1 MKEWGAKA
9 GSRDVG
15 ATTRSSPVTD
25 RLTGKELT
33 AHGLLMPLEDDFSD
47 ILKKA
52 RTGQG
57 LSVGD
62 VARMTGLPGGDITA
76 LERGDQPRDRAEVR
90 ALANALGLRAEPLEQ
105 IAIDKW
111 EPVAQRMPLWVDM
124 VHGSINGYA
133 VQGYVV
139 HDEGEAL
146 LVDTA
151 YNASAMIDLL
161 RRRGMR
167 LVGICLTHGH
177 ADHADGI
184 DQILSHREVPVY
196 LGPED
201 ESLLSWRP
209 RTDLLVAPTDGLS
222 IPVGRRTVRC
232 MTTPGHTPGGI
243 CYQLDDVQHPV
254 CFVGDTLFAGSIG
267 RSNPKELYSA
277 HLNSVRRRVLTL
289 ALDYRLLP
297 GHGPATTVEEEFD
310 HNPFGAI
317 Q

>member
-1 MKEWGAKA
+1 
-9 GSRDVG
+9 
-15 ATTRSSPVTD
+15 
-25 RLTGKELT
+25 
-33 AHGLLMPLEDDFSD
+33 MPLEDDFCD

-90 ALANALGLRAEPLEQ
+90 ALAKALDLRAKPLEQ

-111 EPVAQRMPLWVDM
+111 EPVAQRTPPWVEM
-124 VHGSINGYA
+124 VQGSISGYG
-133 VQGYVV
+133 VQGYIV

-151 YNASAMIDLL
+151 YNAPAMLDVL
-161 RRRGMR
+161 RRLGLR

-184 DQILSHREVPVY
+184 QQILGHREVPVY

-201 ESLLSWRP
+201 QDLLSWRP
-209 RTDLLVAPTDGLS
+209 RADVLVAPIDGLS
-222 IPVGRRTVRC
+222 ISVGRRRVYC
-232 MTTPGHTPGGI
+232 VTTPGHTAGGI
-243 CYQLDDVQHPV
+243 CYRLDDAQLPV

-267 RSNPKELYSA
+267 RSNPKELYPA
-277 HLNSVRRRVLTL
+277 HLDSVRNRLLTL
-289 ALDYRLLP
+289 SPDYRLLP
-297 GHGPATTVEEEFD
+297 GHGPATTVEEELD
-310 HNPFGAI
+310 HNPFAMI

>member
-1 MKEWGAKA
+1 
-9 GSRDVG
+9 
-15 ATTRSSPVTD
+15 
-25 RLTGKELT
+25 
-33 AHGLLMPLEDDFSD
+33 MPLEDDFSD

-90 ALANALGLRAEPLEQ
+90 ALAKALGLRAEPLEQ

-111 EPVAQRMPLWVDM
+111 EPVAQRMPLWVEM
-124 VHGSINGYA
+124 VHGSINGYG
-133 VQGYVV
+133 VQGYIL

-151 YNASAMIDLL
+151 YNAPAMLDVL
-161 RRRGMR
+161 RRHR
-167 LVGICLTHGH
+167 LHLKGICLTHGH

-184 DQILSHREVPVY
+184 EQILSHHEVPLY

-201 ESLLSWRP
+201 MNLLSWRP
-209 RTDLLVAPTDGLS
+209 RTDLLVVPIDGMS
-222 IPVGRRTVRC
+222 ISVGRRTVHC
-232 MTTPGHTPGGI
+232 LTTPGHTPGGI
-243 CYQLDDVQHPV
+243 CYRLGDEQLPV

-267 RSNPKELYSA
+267 RSNPKELYPT

-289 ALDYRLLP
+289 SPDYRLLP
-297 GHGPATTVEEEFD
+297 GHGPATTVEEELD
-310 HNPFGAI
+310 HNPFATI

>member
-1 MKEWGAKA
+1 
-9 GSRDVG
+9 
-15 ATTRSSPVTD
+15 
-25 RLTGKELT
+25 
-33 AHGLLMPLEDDFSD
+33 MPLEDDFCD

-76 LERGDQPRDRAEVR
+76 LERGDQPRDHAEVR
-90 ALANALGLRAEPLEQ
+90 ALAKALGLRAGPLEQ

-111 EPVAQRMPLWVDM
+111 EPVAQRTPPWVEM
-124 VHGSINGYA
+124 VQGSISGYG
-133 VQGYVV
+133 VQGYIV

-151 YNASAMIDLL
+151 YNAHAMLDML
-161 RRRGMR
+161 RRLGVR

-184 DQILSHREVPVY
+184 QQIFGHREVPVY

-201 ESLLSWRP
+201 RDLLSWRP
-209 RTDLLVAPTDGLS
+209 RADVLVAPIDGLS
-222 IPVGRRTVRC
+222 ISVGRRTVYC
-232 MTTPGHTPGGI
+232 VTTPGHTPGGI
-243 CYQLDDVQHPV
+243 CYRVDDAQLPV

-277 HLNSVRRRVLTL
+277 HLNSVRDRLLTL
-289 ALDYRLLP
+289 SPHYRLLP
-297 GHGPATTVEEEFD
+297 GHGPATTVEEELD
-310 HNPFGAI
+310 HNPFATI